1 MILFFI
7 RHAQSVNNA
16 LAADNISTKG
26 RNSDPELTDRGERQ
40 AERLAEFLRRGRP
53 AGGVLESN
61 RPAAG
66 FGITHLY
73 TSLMV
78 RSVATG
84 AVIARRLNLPL
95 LAWEELHE
103 RGGIFLE
110 DQTTGELIG
119 LPGKDRAYF
128 EAHYPELVLPP
139 DLPPAGWWNS
149 RPFEGAD
156 QWPTRAWHFL
166 GELRSK
172 HGGSED
178 RVAVV
183 SHGGFHNDFL
193 RALLPLP
200 ADPKSWFEL
209 NNVAITRID
218 FQEDIVIVKYHN
230 RIDYLPADMV
240 S

>member
-1 MILFFI
+1 MILYFI

-16 LAADNISTKG
+16 LAANNVST
-26 RNSDPELTDRGERQ
+26 RCRSSDPELTGLGQRQ
-40 AERLAEFLRRGRP
+40 AKQLAEFLRRGHP
-53 AGGVLESN
+53 SGGYLEPN
-61 RPAAG
+61 HAPIG

-84 AVIARRLNLPL
+84 VVIARQLNLPL

-110 DQTTGELIG
+110 DEATGELIG
-119 LPGKDRAYF
+119 LPGKDQAYF
-128 EAHYPELVLPP
+128 EERYPELLLPP
-139 DLPPAGWWNS
+139 DLPDAGWWNA
-149 RPFEGAD
+149 RPFESSE
-156 QWPTRAWHFL
+156 QWPSRAWRFL
-166 GELRSK
+166 GQLLAK

-178 RVAVV
+178 RLALI
-183 SHGGFHNDFL
+183 SHGGFYNDFL

-200 ADPKSWFEL
+200 TDPKSWFEL
-209 NNVAITRID
+209 NNVGITRID
-218 FQEDIVIVKYHN
+218 FQAETLIVKYHN
-230 RIDYLPADMV
+230 RIDYLPADMI

>member
-16 LAADNISTKG
+16 LAAEDISTKG
-26 RNSDPELTDRGERQ
+26 RHSDPELTSQGEQQ
-40 AERLAEFLRRGRP
+40 AERLAEFLRRGGP
-53 AGGVLESN
+53 SGGQLELS
-61 RPAAG
+61 RSSAG

-110 DQTTGELIG
+110 DQVTGELIG
-119 LPGKDRAYF
+119 LSGEGRAYF
-128 EAHYPELVLPP
+128 EEYFPELLLPR
-139 DLPPAGWWNS
+139 DLPDAGWWNS
-149 RPFEGAD
+149 RPFEGAE
-156 QWPTRAWHFL
+156 QWPTRAWRFL
-166 GELRSK
+166 AQLRTR

-183 SHGGFHNDFL
+183 SHGGFYNDFL

-200 ADPKSWFEL
+200 AEPKSWFEL

-240 S
+240 T

>member
-16 LAADNISTKG
+16 LAANDVPARG
-26 RNSDPELTDRGERQ
+26 RSSDPELTELGERQ
-40 AERLAEFLRRGRP
+40 AERLADFLRRGHP
-53 AGGVLESN
+53 AGGQL
-61 RPAAG
+61 RPDGSQIG

-84 AVIARRLNLPL
+84 AVIARDLNVPL
-95 LAWEELHE
+95 LAWEQLHE

-110 DQTTGELIG
+110 DVATGRLLG

-128 EAHYPELVLPP
+128 EAHYPELMLPP
-139 DLPPAGWWNS
+139 DLPDAGWWNS
-149 RPFEGAD
+149 RPFEGSE
-156 QWPTRAWHFL
+156 QWSARAWRFL
-166 GELRSK
+166 GELRAR
-172 HGGSED
+172 HGGSDD
-178 RVAVV
+178 RVALV
-183 SHGGFHNDFL
+183 SHGGFYNDFL

-218 FQEDIVIVKYHN
+218 LQQDTTVVKYHN
-230 RIDYLPADMV
+230 RVDYLPSGMI